1 LLSATIKDRKRITHD
16 RKTLRI
22 NVIGTSGSGKTT
34 FGRELASALQIPF
47 IELDAIFWGPDWS
60 EPDDSELFP
69 KLSAALSGDNWV
81 LDGNYSRTLDI
92 KWERVDSVIW
102 LDFSFPRTVAQAI
115 KRAVSRIITQE
126 ELWTGTGNRESLQK
140 LFSRDSIVLWTIQTY
155 ATRRKRIQGYI
166 TSGQYRSI
174 IFHRIKSPKQ
184 AKIFLQSVARDPVYV
199 RNSIM

>member
-1 LLSATIKDRKRITHD
+1 
-16 RKTLRI
+16 LRI

-92 KWERVDSVIW
+92 KWERVESVIW

-126 ELWTGTGNRESLQK
+126 ELWPGTGNRESLQK

-155 ATRRKRIQGYI
+155 AKRRKKIQGYI
-166 TSGQYRSI
+166 SSGQYRSI

-184 AKIFLQSVARDPVYV
+184 AKIFLQSVDRDPGYV
-199 RNSIM
+199 RNSTM

>member
-1 LLSATIKDRKRITHD
+1 
-16 RKTLRI
+16 LRI

-34 FGRELASALQIPF
+34 FGRDLASVLHIPF

-69 KLSAALSGDNWV
+69 KLSGALSGDNWV

-92 KWERVDSVIW
+92 KWERVESVIW
-102 LDFSFPRTVAQAI
+102 LDFSFLRTVAQAI
-115 KRAVSRIITQE
+115 KRAISRIITQE
-126 ELWTGTGNRESLQK
+126 ELWPGTGNRESLQK

-155 ATRRKRIQGYI
+155 AKQRKKIQGYI
-166 TSGQYRSI
+166 SSGQYRSI

-184 AKIFLQSVARDPVYV
+184 AKIFLQSVDRDPGFV
-199 RNSIM
+199 RNSTM

>member
-1 LLSATIKDRKRITHD
+1 M
-16 RKTLRI
+16 RI
-22 NVIGTSGSGKTT
+22 NIIGTSGSGKTT
-34 FGRELASALQIPF
+34 FGRELASVLQIPF

-60 EPDDSELFP
+60 EPEDSELFP
-69 KLSAALSGDNWV
+69 KLSAALASDNWV

-92 KWERVDSVIW
+92 KWERVDCIIW

-126 ELWTGTGNRESLQK
+126 ELWPGTGNRESLQK

-155 ATRRKRIQGYI
+155 ARRKKKIQRYI
-166 TSGQYRSI
+166 SSGLYQSI

-184 AKIFLQSVARDPVYV
+184 AKIFLQSITRDPGYV
-199 RNSIM
+199 LKPSM